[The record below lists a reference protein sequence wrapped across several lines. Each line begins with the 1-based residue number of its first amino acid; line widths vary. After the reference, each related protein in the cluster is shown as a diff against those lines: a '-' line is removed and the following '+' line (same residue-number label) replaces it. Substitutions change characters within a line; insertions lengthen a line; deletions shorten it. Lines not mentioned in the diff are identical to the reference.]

1 MSDKHFDELVRGIKL
16 GSPKILENIGIHIN
30 VSILPSA
37 ELYWLV
43 REEWFGPWLLGRF
56 YARYLRAIIEP
67 DKHKR
72 IRALWEQMQTTRR
85 QEMITAVFEKARESI
100 DE

>member
-16 GSPKILENIGIHIN
+16 NSPKILDNIGIHIN
-30 VSILPSA
+30 VSTLPSA

-43 REEWFGPWLLGRF
+43 RGEWFGHWFLGRF

-67 DKHKR
+67 DNRGKEACCTCDGGSR
-72 IRALWEQMQTTRR
+72 TWLFWASRYR
-85 QEMITAVFEKARESI
+85 S
-100 DE
+100 